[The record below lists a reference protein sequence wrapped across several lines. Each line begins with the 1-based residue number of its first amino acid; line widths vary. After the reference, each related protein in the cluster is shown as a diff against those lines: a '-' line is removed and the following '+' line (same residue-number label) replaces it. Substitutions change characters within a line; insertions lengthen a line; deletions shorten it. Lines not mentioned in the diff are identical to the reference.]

1 LYRIHDGE
9 SLAGEQLE
17 RDEHDDRSMAR
28 TSTTAALLAANEDTY
43 EALQ

>member
-1 LYRIHDGE
+1 LYQIHDGE

-28 TSTTAALLAANEDTY
+28 MSTTAALLAADKDMY